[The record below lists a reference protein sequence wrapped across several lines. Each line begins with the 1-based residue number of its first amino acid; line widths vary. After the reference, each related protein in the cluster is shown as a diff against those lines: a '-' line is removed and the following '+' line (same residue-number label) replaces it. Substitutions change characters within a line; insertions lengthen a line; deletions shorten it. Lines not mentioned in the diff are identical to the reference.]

1 MSKKDIWVRVLPVEV
16 PVPNLL
22 NDVPVAGNPP
32 CDECPDAEM
41 CERYLE
47 QFGCGLCGGN

>member
-1 MSKKDIWVRVLPVEV
+1 MSKKDIWVRVQPSAVSV
-16 PVPNLL
+16 PILL
-22 NDVPVAGNPP
+22 NDTPVEGDPP
-32 CDECPDAEM
+32 CSEGPDAEM